1 MKYFILFLLLTSLPI
16 KSDEYSE
23 EIIFQEKSF
32 SQNNIISS
40 IKSDEDLLK
49 LINSTENNNNFF
61 YSLFDPLTN
70 NTIYPEYTNEKDF
83 FFEKINLFNKKNYRY
98 QINSNLFEKVI
109 FEQFKNSNNNKSYLA
124 YLYDSNQFDELC
136 RYLFTLDN
144 NHKKFKEILVYNIL
158 CLIKDE
164 QFEQINFIIEI
175 YDQKEFD
182 KLNTKFLQDFLLNNK
197 IETNHNLSQLGSID
211 KYIAL
216 ISDSITV
223 NVDEINN
230 ILELEI
236 YLKSNTIDLY
246 QINYLF
252 KNRVINKSQYLSML
266 ELLKVKPKELLMYE
280 EMQKQINYNKKLE
293 ILESYTSLLQLDLY
307 DVSRLINDQFSDMR
321 ITPRNLNYING
332 LMILSL
338 YENSS
343 FLENLLALLKDIP
356 SGVIENNDIATALK
370 NYLTK
375 NFDNK
380 YYADYDEYINS
391 PLMKFLFLNRN
402 INFIE
407 SDNLKITETDTISV
421 NPVYLASLA
430 ENLNLIDS
438 YIYYV
443 NLSEKFYSINE
454 FDLYF
459 LNKYI
464 IDNEYLKNELIKL
477 AFKAHLINL

>member
-1 MKYFILFLLLTSLPI
+1 MKYLIFFLLVTVLPL
-16 KSDEYSE
+16 KANDYSE

-40 IKSDEDLLK
+40 IKSEENLLK

-70 NTIYPEYTNEKDF
+70 NTIYPEYTNENDF
-83 FFEKINLFNKKNYRY
+83 FFKKINLFKNKDYRY

-109 FEQFKNSNNNKSYLA
+109 FEKFQNSNNNESYLA

-136 RYLFTLDN
+136 KYLFVLDN
-144 NHKKFKEILVYNIL
+144 NQKKFDDILIYNIL
-158 CLIKDE
+158 CLIKDN

-175 YDQKEFD
+175 YDQTEFD
-182 KLNTKFLQDFLLNNK
+182 KLDTKFLLDFVSK
-197 IETNHNLSQLGSID
+197 KTIESNYNLSELGLID

-216 ISDSITV
+216 NSDSLNV

-236 YLKSNTIDLY
+236 YLKSNTVDLY

-266 ELLKVKPKELLMYE
+266 EMLKVKPNELVMYE

-293 ILESYTSLLQLDLY
+293 ILESYIPILQLDLY
-307 DVSRLINDQFSDMR
+307 DVSRLINEQFSGMR
-321 ITPRNLNYING
+321 ITSRNLNYING
-332 LMILSL
+332 LMLLSL
-338 YENSS
+338 YENSV
-343 FLENLLALLKDIP
+343 FLENLLILLKEVP
-356 SGVIENNDIATALK
+356 NGSIENNDIATALK
-370 NYLTK
+370 NYLIK
-375 NFDNK
+375 NFDNNF
-380 YYADYDEYINS
+380 YADNKEYMNS

-407 SDNLKITETDTISV
+407 SDDLKITETDTISV

-459 LNKYI
+459 LNNYI

-477 AFKAHLINL
+477 AFRAHLINL

>member
-1 MKYFILFLLLTSLPI
+1 MKYLVLFLLLITPTIEADEI
-16 KSDEYSE
+16 KE

-40 IKSDEDLLK
+40 IKSEEILLK

-70 NTIYPEYTNEKDF
+70 NTIYPEYSNEVDF
-83 FFEKINLFNKKNYRY
+83 FFEKINLFNEKDYRY

-109 FEQFKNSNNNKSYLA
+109 FENFKNTNNNKSYLA
-124 YLYDSNQFDELC
+124 YLSDSNQFEELC
-136 RYLFTLDN
+136 RYLFVLDN
-144 NHKKFKEILVYNIL
+144 SQKKFDDILVYNIL
-158 CLIKDE
+158 CLIKDK

-175 YDQKEFD
+175 YDQTDFT
-182 KLNTKFLQDFLLNNK
+182 KLNTKFLLDFLSKSENDSNY
-197 IETNHNLSQLGSID
+197 NLSELGLID

-216 ISDSITV
+216 ISDLITV
-223 NVDEINN
+223 NVDEISN

-236 YLKSNTIDLY
+236 YLKSNKIDLY
-246 QINYLF
+246 QVNYLF
-252 KNRVINKSQYLSML
+252 KNRVINKSQYISML
-266 ELLKVKPKELLMYE
+266 KKLKDKPNELLMYD

-293 ILESYTSLLQLDLY
+293 ILESYIPSLQLDLY
-307 DVSRLINDQFSDMR
+307 DVSRLINDQFSEMR
-321 ITPRNLNYING
+321 ITSRNLNYING
-332 LMILSL
+332 LMLLSL

-343 FLENLLALLKDIP
+343 FLENLLILLKDVP
-356 SGVIENNDIATALK
+356 NGLIENNDIATALK
-370 NYLTK
+370 NYLIQ

-380 YYADYDEYINS
+380 YYADNNEYINS

-407 SDNLKITETDTISV
+407 SEDLKITQTDTISV

-438 YIYYV
+438 YIYYI

-459 LNKYI
+459 LNNYI
-464 IDNEYLKNELIKL
+464 IDNQFLNNELIKL
-477 AFKAHLINL
+477 AFRAHLINL

>member
-1 MKYFILFLLLTSLPI
+1 MKYLIFFLLIIGLTLNAN
-16 KSDEYSE
+16 EYSE

-32 SQNNIISS
+32 SQNNIIST
-40 IKSDEDLLK
+40 IKSKETLLK

-70 NTIYPEYTNEKDF
+70 NMIYPIYSNENDF
-83 FFEKINLFNKKNYRY
+83 FFEKINMFSDKDYRY
-98 QINSNLFEKVI
+98 QFNSNLFEKVI
-109 FEQFKNSNNNKSYLA
+109 FEKFQNSNNNESYLA

-136 RYLFTLDN
+136 RYLFVLDDN
-144 NHKKFKEILVYNIL
+144 QKKFDNVLVYNIL
-158 CLIKDE
+158 CLIKDN

-175 YDQKEFD
+175 FDQTEFD
-182 KLNTKFLQDFLLNNK
+182 ILDTKFLLDFLSKNTIVSK
-197 IETNHNLSQLGSID
+197 HNLSELGLID

-216 ISDSITV
+216 NSDTINV

-252 KNRVINKSQYLSML
+252 KNRVVNKSQYLSML
-266 ELLKVKPKELLMYE
+266 EMLKVKPKELVMYE

-293 ILESYTSLLQLDLY
+293 ILESYISLLQLDLY
-307 DVSRLINDQFSDMR
+307 DVSRLINEQFSGMR
-321 ITPRNLNYING
+321 ITSRNLNYING
-332 LMILSL
+332 LMLLSL

-343 FLENLLALLKDIP
+343 FLENLLILLKEVP
-356 SGVIENNDIATALK
+356 NGLIENNDIAIALK
-370 NYLTK
+370 NYLIK

-380 YYADYDEYINS
+380 HYADNYEHINS

-407 SDNLKITETDTISV
+407 SEDLKKTETDTISV

-443 NLSEKFYSINE
+443 NLSEKFYMINE

-459 LNKYI
+459 LNNYI
-464 IDNEYLKNELIKL
+464 IDNEFLNNELIKL
-477 AFKAHLINL
+477 AFRTHLINL